1 MVARPRNR
9 PAVGASQQGFL
20 QVVVNPLDD
29 LFQGRPGTKDTGHPH
44 AEQLF
49 HVLGG
54 NDSSPEDHDV
64 AGVGGR
70 QQIKNGRKDRQV
82 RSRHHRQT
90 YSVHI
95 LLDSGGHHLLRGL
108 VEPGVDHLMPAVTQ
122 RPGYHLGAAIMTVQT
137 CLGNQNASSH
147 PPKGR
152 ATITINSMSVL
163 PLHSLTLAG
172 QSIWADQISRAMLD
186 SGELAR
192 RVSQQHITGVTSNP
206 SIFAGAIT
214 KSTDYDH
221 EMVRMIGEGF
231 DPDETY
237 AALITRDITD
247 ACDVLA
253 PVHRHSNGADGFVS
267 VEVSP
272 ELAADTPATVAE
284 AREWVKR
291 VSRPNL
297 LVKVP
302 ATPEGI
308 PAIRQL
314 TREGISVNV
323 TLIFSLHRYRKV
335 MDAYLAG
342 LEDYSA
348 VGGDLRKVAS
358 VASFFVSR
366 VDTEVDR
373 RLESDG
379 SSGALALRGKAAI
392 ANARAAYGEF
402 LSVFSGDRWDRLA
415 AQGGRIQR
423 PLWASTS
430 TKNPAYPDTLYVD
443 TLVSPHT
450 VNTLPLSTIEAYADH
465 GSPRPSIFGPEEIA
479 RARNLLAELEAAGVD
494 YQDVVET
501 LERQGVASFAKSF
514 VELQDHI
521 RAKYADLR

>member
-1 MVARPRNR
+1 
-9 PAVGASQQGFL
+9 
-20 QVVVNPLDD
+20 
-29 LFQGRPGTKDTGHPH
+29 
-44 AEQLF
+44 
-49 HVLGG
+49 
-54 NDSSPEDHDV
+54 
-64 AGVGGR
+64 
-70 QQIKNGRKDRQV
+70 
-82 RSRHHRQT
+82 
-90 YSVHI
+90 
-95 LLDSGGHHLLRGL
+95 
-108 VEPGVDHLMPAVTQ
+108 
-122 RPGYHLGAAIMTVQT
+122 MT
-137 CLGNQNASSH
+137 
-147 PPKGR
+147 
-152 ATITINSMSVL
+152 VL

-192 RVSQQHITGVTSNP
+192 RVRRQHITGVTSNP
-206 SIFAGAIT
+206 SIFAAAIT
-214 KSTDYDH
+214 KSNDYDR
-221 EMVRMIGEGF
+221 EMARLIGEGA

-247 ACDVLA
+247 ACDVLNQ
-253 PVHRHSNGADGFVS
+253 VHRESGGADGFVS

-308 PAIRQL
+308 PAIRKL
-314 TREGISVNV
+314 TGEGISVNV
-323 TLIFSLHRYRKV
+323 TLIFSLGRYRKV
-335 MDAYLAG
+335 MDAYLWG
-342 LEDYSA
+342 LEDYSE
-348 VGGDLRKVAS
+348 VGGNLREVAS

-373 RLESDG
+373 RLERRGDPRSL
-379 SSGALALRGKAAI
+379 SLRGKAAV

-402 LSVFSGDRWDRLA
+402 LSVFSGERWDRLA
-415 AQGGRIQR
+415 ARGARIQR

-479 RARNLLAELEAAGVD
+479 RARNLLAELEDVGVD
-494 YQDVVET
+494 YQDVVRT
-501 LERQGVASFAKSF
+501 LERQGVGSFARSF